1 MSRNYYDDED
11 DLDIHVRHRG
21 PSPGPVRYV
30 QRPAARPQ
38 SYYDAAP
45 GPSYL
50 APEHLVTVARSRSR
64 DRSRS
69 HDRRTSSPPPPAPV
83 IINNRIYNEHSS
95 DEDDDRRMQLVGSSR
110 HRHRSRS
117 WSRSRSQSS
126 SHMTRED
133 WEAEQARKDLEGL
146 LLSNTREKDER
157 RLLKEYQEEEELR
170 RAKREL
176 DDIKGREARTEEE
189 KRLKKEMELKRLR
202 EEDEENEERDR
213 REKEAKDAVEH
224 YKQAERDRIL
234 KAKKQEEEKEKEAK
248 EAVERYKQAE
258 RDRLLKEREEKEAT
272 DREYQR
278 RLEEDL
284 RRSGLDDKA
293 IKAILKKEKV
303 KKEAQEHVP
312 TQVPIS
318 HVGHVGHTGQ
328 IDYAGQYGHSSQ
340 TSQYGHSS
348 QTGQYGQS
356 GHSSQTGQYG
366 QSGHYGQ
373 MAPYVPPPQVVPVSQ
388 PGTVAIARP
397 TYTRMARKHLSIET
411 LRSYQVDFDF
421 DSDPDYVLIKRW
433 VPEWEQDQL
442 WKHTKYLRE
451 KRGKML
457 LVEEKKHAHH
467 EPEFEWV
474 RKKHDRKRSK
484 SPSLLMYLAGAR
496 PA

>member
-1 MSRNYYDDED
+1 
-11 DLDIHVRHRG
+11 
-21 PSPGPVRYV
+21 
-30 QRPAARPQ
+30 
-38 SYYDAAP
+38 
-45 GPSYL
+45 
-50 APEHLVTVARSRSR
+50 
-64 DRSRS
+64 
-69 HDRRTSSPPPPAPV
+69 
-83 IINNRIYNEHSS
+83 
-95 DEDDDRRMQLVGSSR
+95 MQLASSSR
-110 HRHRSRS
+110 YRHRSRS

-146 LLSNTREKDER
+146 RLSNAREKDER
-157 RLLKEYQEEEELR
+157 RLIKEYQEEAELQ

-202 EEDEENEERDR
+202 EEDEVNEEKDR
-213 REKEAKDAVEH
+213 REKEAKDAVEQ

-234 KAKKQEEEKEKEAK
+234 KAKKEEEAKEKEAK

-258 RDRLLKEREEKEAT
+258 RDRILKEREEKEAT

-293 IKAILKKEKV
+293 VAAILKKEKV
-303 KKEAQEHVP
+303 KKEATAPEP

-318 HVGHVGHTGQ
+318 HIGHVGHTGQ
-328 IDYAGQYGHSSQ
+328 YGHSGNTGQYGHP
-340 TSQYGHSS
+340 
-348 QTGQYGQS
+348 
-356 GHSSQTGQYG
+356 
-366 QSGHYGQ
+366 GHYGQ
-373 MAPYVPPPQVVPVSQ
+373 MAPYVPPAQVVPVAQHGSIA
-388 PGTVAIARP
+388 PARP
-397 TYTRMARKHLSIET
+397 TYTRMARKHLSVET

-421 DSDPDYVLIKRW
+421 DADPDYVLIKRW

-442 WKHTKYLRE
+442 WKHTKYIREVRE
-451 KRGKML
+451 KRGKTL
-457 LVEEKKHAHH
+457 LIEEKKHPNL

-496 PA
+496 QA